1 MYFFIVNP
9 YSHYGGGEKVWNGL
23 ERVLKKGKVE
33 YQSYLTVRP
42 GDARRFARELTERS
56 REPKSIVVVG
66 GGGTLNEVLDGL
78 AFGAGVTLGHIPAG
92 CSNDLAKSLR
102 LPMAPKK
109 GLKRVLSPKAYRL
122 LDYGVL
128 TLGNKAEHRRFVVCA
143 GLGMDA
149 SISRGLLEL
158 QEKKP
163 IRLLGLEK
171 SACFLIGVKKLIGAK
186 PVKGY
191 IILDRTRKVE
201 FNHIYF
207 ISLHILPYEGGF
219 RLAPQADGGD
229 GQLSLCVVNHGS
241 KWRLF
246 SIMLSA
252 LFFRKRGRTGIR
264 TYKCQEAFVHVDR
277 PMASHVDGE
286 DCGIWTDL
294 QAQCIARKLRV
305 IV

>member
-9 YSHYGGGEKVWNGL
+9 FSHYGGGEKVWNGL
-23 ERVLKKGKVE
+23 ERTLKKGKVE
-33 YQSYLTVRP
+33 YKSYLTARP
-42 GDARRFARELTERS
+42 GDARCFARELTERD
-56 REPKSIVVVG
+56 REPKTIVVVG

-78 AFGAGVTLGHIPAG
+78 TYGANVTLGHIPAG
-92 CSNDLAKSLR
+92 CSNDLARSLC
-102 LPMAPKK
+102 LPMTPRK
-109 GLKRVLSPKAYRL
+109 GLKRVLSPRAYRL

-128 TLGNKAEHRRFVVCA
+128 TLGSKAEHRRFAVCA

-149 SISRGLLEL
+149 SVSRGLLEL

-171 SACFLIGVKKLIGAK
+171 SACFLIGVKKLIRAK

-191 IILDRTRKVE
+191 IVLDRTRKVE

-207 ISLHILPYEGGF
+207 ISAHILPYEGGF
-219 RLAPQADGGD
+219 RLAPQAGGND
-229 GQLSLCVVNHGS
+229 GQLSICVVNHGS

-246 SIMLSA
+246 SIMLRA
-252 LFFRKRGRTGIR
+252 LFFRKKGRTGIR
-264 TYKCQEAFVHVDR
+264 TYKCQEAYIHVER
-277 PMASHVDGE
+277 PLASHVDGE
-286 DCGIWTDL
+286 DSGIWSDL
-294 QAQCIARKLRV
+294 QAQCIARRLRV